1 MTDLFAG
8 WRFAIRRLRAGW
20 RFMLVAALGVL
31 VAATLLAITPIYA
44 TSMSDLGLRFRLDG
58 ELSQPGDALT
68 YVEVDPFL
76 LGEPTHRA
84 SARAIDK
91 ITEARL
97 GWLGEE
103 VLTEDRTHRFDVS
116 FPGHAPVETPVA
128 VTEQVD
134 DPLRQPWGGFVY
146 YLGGWEDHVE
156 VVEGRLP
163 GAVAAADRPEVVL
176 LDGFQRHA
184 TLGDTV
190 LLQSIRFT
198 DCPNIPPSEDPTQ
211 AAEEVRCRPTT
222 RVSTSLEVT
231 VVGFVR
237 PQDAADSR
245 WTIFNGTFEVADAPL
260 HPRLED
266 VDQGDPTRGLVFQGI
281 GQMLMLTSQEQFDGA
296 FRAQLPETGSHHRS
310 GVYVETSRIGLGEVA
325 YAVADMEAWLTDIRG
340 GLGQVAP
347 ARTEVLDTLRGF
359 RNAQSFSAVP
369 LLVVLLQVV
378 GIVVYYV
385 MMVMAMLLERQQS
398 EIGVYRS
405 RGATTTQLVGLSFV
419 EGLAFAL
426 PALLVAPWLASAVV
440 SLLGLT
446 PTFEVITGGDLL
458 PATVSPEAY
467 LLAVSGGALSLLAVL
482 LPSFIVVRRGIVDVK
497 REESRPAERNLLQR
511 YYLDFAF
518 VLLAGL
524 LLWQLNQR
532 GSVFD
537 PDAVGGW
544 SSDPLLL
551 AAPLAIT
558 AAVSLMVLRF
568 YPPLVRL
575 TVRILLLFRSM
586 AAAIG
591 LRRAGR
597 APASYARVALLVIM
611 AVAVGTFAASYGPT
625 VDLSLTHRAR
635 YEAGVDFRA
644 ALYDDSDRQAD
655 AKLEA
660 LRALDEVESADGVIR
675 GSIRATNGREVSM
688 LAIDP
693 VMAQNALWWRDDFA
707 ELPLADLMR
716 LLQSDIPPGGGY
728 GLPEDAQA
736 LEVHLRTDQPERLYI
751 QARYRNADGVYTSR
765 PLEIL
770 PGAESGEDAAEGW
783 LVGRAEIG
791 FGERPVTFAGFI
803 VTDRTAQN
811 LRLEGSLAI
820 DALSVM
826 RPNGERELLDGFEGL
841 PRWTMHSGADTEE
854 TFEVTEEAAF
864 EGGRALLW
872 TYQPLITPRKRV
884 LAPGDPAIPIS
895 ALMNGYAMGE
905 FRADGNGRGLAQ
917 FDQVLMP
924 LNMRAVVDYFPTM
937 DPDRGFVIVNL
948 AHLRDAAGLV
958 GVDIYDYANELWV
971 DFQPATP
978 VAAQVALAQDL
989 RAGRVQPQ
997 VDPGGIVQAQRVG
1010 TADAD
1015 PTLQAS
1021 GAGILGVAFVAVL
1034 GLCTVGF
1041 VVTMVVGARSR
1052 ATEFAVLRAVGASR
1066 QEILRALLLEWGTV
1080 LTAGALVGA
1089 IVGRRVARIMLGF
1102 LNVTEDGDPVVPPFV
1117 LATDW
1122 AILGTGL
1129 GILVGVVLASLLLA
1143 WATSMRRSP
1152 TIELRVTQ

>member
-1 MTDLFAG
+1 MTELFAG

-31 VAATLLAITPIYA
+31 VAATLLAVTPIYA

-58 ELSQPGDALT
+58 ELSQPRDALT
-68 YVEVDPFL
+68 YVEVNPFL
-76 LGEPTHRA
+76 LGDARDHA
-84 SARAIDK
+84 SAHAIDE

-97 GWLGEE
+97 GWLGDS
-103 VLTEDRTHRFDVS
+103 VLTEDRTHRFDVT
-116 FPGHAPVETPVA
+116 FPDHHAVAAPVT
-128 VTEQVD
+128 VTERTD

-146 YLGGWEDHVE
+146 YLGGWEEHVE

-163 GAVAAADRPEVVL
+163 GAVGAADRPEVVL

-184 TLGDTV
+184 ALGDTV
-190 LLQSIRFT
+190 RLQSVRFT
-198 DCPNIPPSEDPTQ
+198 DCPNIPPSDDPQQ
-211 AAEEVRCRPTT
+211 AMEEVRCRPTT
-222 RVSTSLEVT
+222 RVSTSVEAS

-237 PQDAADSR
+237 PEDADDAR
-245 WTIFNGTFEVADAPL
+245 WTIFNGTFEVADEPL
-260 HPRLED
+260 HPRLEE
-266 VDQGDPTRGLVFQGI
+266 VDEGDPTRGMVFQGI
-281 GQMLMLTSQEQFDGA
+281 GQMLMLTTQDQFDDA
-296 FRAQLPETGSHHRS
+296 FRALLPETGSSHRS

-325 YAVADMEAWLTDIRG
+325 YAVEDMEAWLDDVRG
-340 GLGQVAP
+340 GLGHVAP

-426 PALLVAPWLASAVV
+426 PALLIAPWLASAVV
-440 SLLGLT
+440 SLLGVT
-446 PTFEVITGGDLL
+446 PTFEAITGGELL

-467 LLAVSGGALSLLAVL
+467 LLAVGGAALSLLAVL

-497 REESRPAERNLLQR
+497 REESRPAERNLVQR
-511 YYLDFAF
+511 YFLDFGF

-575 TVRILLLFRSM
+575 AVRILLLFRSM

-625 VDLSLTHRAR
+625 VDLSLTQRAR
-635 YEAGVDFRA
+635 YDAGVDLRASLYDPRDRA
-644 ALYDDSDRQAD
+644 AA
-655 AKLEA
+655 AKVEELRGHEA
-660 LRALDEVESADGVIR
+660 VAAVEGVIR
-675 GSIRATNGREVSM
+675 GTLRAPTGREVPL
-688 LAIDP
+688 LAIAP
-693 VMAQNALWWRDDFA
+693 AMAQETLWWREDFA
-707 ELPLADLMR
+707 EQPLDALMR
-716 LLQSDIPPGGGY
+716 LLQSDVPPGGGY
-728 GLPEDAQA
+728 VLPEDAEA
-736 LEVHLRTDQPERLYI
+736 LEVLVQTETPERLFV
-751 QARYRNADGVYTSR
+751 QARYRNANGAYTSR
-765 PLEIL
+765 PLEFL
-770 PGAESGEDAAEGW
+770 PDGDGW
-783 LVGRAEIG
+783 MTGRAEIG
-791 FGERPVTFAGFI
+791 FGARPVTFAGFI
-803 VTDRTAQN
+803 ITDRTGQN
-811 LRLEGSLAI
+811 LRIAGSLTL
-820 DALSVM
+820 DALTVV
-826 RPNGERELLDGFEGL
+826 RAGGERELLDDFEGPL
-841 PRWTMHSGADTEE
+841 RWTMHRATDAEE
-854 TFEVTEEAAF
+854 TFEVTTDAAF
-864 EGGRALLW
+864 EGTQALRW
-872 TYQPLITPRKRV
+872 TWSPLITPRKRV
-884 LAPGDPAIPIS
+884 LAPGDPAIPLS
-895 ALMNGYAMGE
+895 VLMNTRALGE
-905 FRADGNGRGLAQ
+905 FRVDGAGQGVAQ
-917 FDQVLMP
+917 FSQVQVP
-924 LNMRAVVDYFPTM
+924 LNVRALVDYFPTLN
-937 DPDRGFVIVNL
+937 PDHALVIVNL
-948 AHLRDAAGLV
+948 EHLQDAAGLV
-958 GVDIYDYANELWV
+958 DLDIYDYPNEVWV
-971 DFQPATP
+971 DFQPGTP
-978 VAAQVALAQDL
+978 LGAQVALAEDL
-989 RAGRVQPQ
+989 RAGRAQPQ
-997 VDPGGIVQAQRVG
+997 VDFGWVLQARTVG
-1010 TADAD
+1010 TAAAD

-1021 GAGILGVAFVAVL
+1021 GSGILGVAFVAVL
-1034 GLCTVGF
+1034 GLCAVGF

-1052 ATEFAVLRAVGASR
+1052 AREFAVLRAVGASR
-1066 QEILRALLLEWGTV
+1066 GEILRALLLEWGTV
-1080 LTAGALVGA
+1080 LIAGAVVGA
-1089 IVGRRVARIMLGF
+1089 LVGRRVARIMLGF

-1122 AILGTGL
+1122 GILGAGL